1 MPYISFPQLITS
13 NLDISPIYHCLGKI
27 QKSFHKSSPIQFEAH
42 NNMWTATKPQ
52 IIPLHLLLL
61 VQKSQSEK
69 MAKSLL
75 LSPLSSSPTEMG
87 SGAYLQSSSF
97 VHNTKLIFGVSSSKK
112 ILHKCCFRPV
122 SASANSFDHIPKQF
136 RQENLKD
143 GCQSPPQLCFYY
155 VYVCMYLL
163 CVYFQLFLCFG
174 DFFVAIYDSILGQI
188 YVVLFVCWL
197 VLVLK

>member
-155 VYVCMYLL
+155 VYMSICICCVCNFSYFCVLGIFLL
-163 CVYFQLFLCFG
+163 QYMIQFWVRFMLFCLY
-174 DFFVAIYDSILGQI
+174 AGQFL
-188 YVVLFVCWL
+188 Y
-197 VLVLK
+197 